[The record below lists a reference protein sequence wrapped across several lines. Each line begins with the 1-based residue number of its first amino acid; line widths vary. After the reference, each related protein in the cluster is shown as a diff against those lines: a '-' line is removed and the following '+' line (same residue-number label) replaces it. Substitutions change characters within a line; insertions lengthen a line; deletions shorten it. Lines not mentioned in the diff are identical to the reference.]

1 VGTGGRLPRVALVL
15 GVTLL
20 VLLVVTDVLTESEAL
35 TATFVVPVFLVA
47 LAGSTLAVAGL
58 GAAALVAAIAS
69 PAWTE
74 GGDAGSYAIR
84 VGAVL
89 IGTVFALFAARQ
101 RQASVLAREEVS
113 AALGNLADAVTVQDS
128 SGNLVYANRA
138 AAELLGASSPEEL
151 IATPPAE
158 LMNRFESFTEDGAPL
173 NPEQLPGRRVLRGEV
188 AEPLPVRA
196 IDKTTG
202 EERWRMVKSTAVPG
216 PPGTGYRAINVI
228 EDITETKRSEI
239 AQRLLAE
246 AGEELASSLD
256 FKTTLRQVARMAVPG
271 FADWCAVSI
280 PREDGSLEQVAI
292 AHVDPDR
299 LRFAEEIR
307 ERYPTRLED
316 PGPQMVLRAGKA
328 ILLDLTDE
336 LIRES
341 AKDEEHYRLIQQVGM
356 RSAIAA
362 PMFSGGELL
371 GLIYFITSE
380 TGRRLTEDDLEV
392 AEELARRAKVAVLN
406 ARLFEE
412 RSSAARTLEQA
423 LRPPPLPEIPGWRR
437 ATMYEPASAGG
448 LVGGD
453 FYDAFPVGDEW
464 MVVIGD
470 VVGRG
475 VEAAGLT
482 AMARYTLRTAGAMT
496 GDPLAAL
503 DHLNRWLLER
513 GDMCTAAV
521 AVLGPGGS
529 VRLCSAGHPPPFVVS
544 DGAVTPW
551 VAQGTMLGAFA
562 ETAWELEERVVDPG
576 EHLVLYTDGLFEL
589 PGRDG
594 RLGEE
599 RLRRTF
605 AGVPDPDQAVKRAR
619 AVLHEFAGGSFNDD
633 MALVVLQREA

>member
-1 VGTGGRLPRVALVL
+1 MPRHALVL
-15 GVTLL
+15 GVS
-20 VLLVVTDVLTESEAL
+20 LLVVLVVADVLTESEAL
-35 TATFVVPVFLVA
+35 AATFVVPVFLVA
-47 LAGSTLAVAGL
+47 LAGSTLAVAAL
-58 GAAALVAAIAS
+58 GAVALLAAVAS

-74 GGDAGSYAIR
+74 GSDAAAYAIR
-84 VGAVL
+84 IGAVL
-89 IGTVFALFAARQ
+89 IGTIFALYAARQ
-101 RQASVLAREEVS
+101 RQASILAREEVA
-113 AALGNLADAVTVQDS
+113 AALGNLADAVTVQDA
-128 SGNLVYANRA
+128 SGRLVYANRA
-138 AAELLGASSPEEL
+138 AADLLGAASPEEL
-151 IATPPAE
+151 VATPPSE
-158 LMNRFESFTEDGAPL
+158 LIDRFETFTEDGAPL
-173 NPEQLPGRRVLRGEV
+173 DPENLPGRRALRGEPS
-188 AEPLPVRA
+188 EPLLVRA
-196 IDKTTG
+196 VNKATG
-202 EERWRMVKSTAVPG
+202 EERWRMVKSTAIPG
-216 PPGTGYRAINVI
+216 PPGGGHRAINVI
-228 EDITETKRSEI
+228 EDITETKRAEI

-256 FKTTLRQVARMAVPG
+256 IETTLRQVARMAVPG

-280 PREDGSLEQVAI
+280 PREDGSLDQVAI
-292 AHVDPDR
+292 AHVDPER
-299 LRFAEEIR
+299 IRFAEEIR

-316 PGPQMVLRAGKA
+316 PGPQMVLEAGRA
-328 ILLDLTDE
+328 ILIELTDE

-341 AKDEEHYRLIQQVGM
+341 AKDEEHYRLIQAVGM

-371 GLIYFITSE
+371 GIIYFITSD
-380 TGRRLTEDDLEV
+380 TGRWLTEDDLGV
-392 AEELARRAKVAVLN
+392 AEELARRAKVAILK

-412 RSSAARTLEQA
+412 RSSAARTLEHA
-423 LRPPPLPEIPGWRR
+423 LRPPPLPEIPGWRL

-513 GDMCTAAV
+513 EDMCTAAV
-521 AVLGPGGS
+521 AVLGRGGS
-529 VRLCSAGHPPPFVVS
+529 VRLCSGGHPPPFVVS

-551 VAQGTMLGAFA
+551 VAQGSMLGAFE
-562 ETAWELEERVVDPG
+562 ETVWDVEERVVGAG

-594 RLGEE
+594 RLGED
-599 RLRRTF
+599 RLRDTF
-605 AGVPDPDQAVKRAR
+605 AAVPSPDQAVERAR
-619 AVLHEFAGGSFNDD
+619 AVLHEFAGGTFSDD